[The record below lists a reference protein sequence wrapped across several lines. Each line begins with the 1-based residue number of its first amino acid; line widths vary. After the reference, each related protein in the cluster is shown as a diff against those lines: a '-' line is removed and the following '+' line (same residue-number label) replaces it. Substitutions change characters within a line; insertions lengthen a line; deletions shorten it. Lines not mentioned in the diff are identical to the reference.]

1 LNDTVMIVALWRAA
15 PEAADE
21 IRQILGELARATRDE
36 PGCLRFDVLEADRT
50 PGQFVL
56 FEQYA
61 GEESRRRHL
70 DTGHFRRLVLGR
82 AAPLLTHR
90 DVQPYT
96 AMQREGGGA

>member
-1 LNDTVMIVALWRAA
+1 LNDTVTIVAHWRAA
-15 PEAADE
+15 PEAVDE
-21 IRQILGELARATRDE
+21 VRQILGELARATRNE
-36 PGCLRFDVLEADRT
+36 PGCRRFDVLEADRT

-70 DTGHFRRLVLGR
+70 DTTHFRELVLDR
-82 AAPLLTHR
+82 AAPLLMHR

-96 AMQREGGGA
+96 AMQREGGRA